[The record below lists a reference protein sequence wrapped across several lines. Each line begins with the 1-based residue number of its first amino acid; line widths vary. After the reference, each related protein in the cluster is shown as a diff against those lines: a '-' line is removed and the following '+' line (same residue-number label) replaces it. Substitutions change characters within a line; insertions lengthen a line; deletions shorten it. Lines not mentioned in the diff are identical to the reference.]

1 MFLVI
6 TIFLITIIIYSVDVN
21 LFDDVI
27 ENIKLRQ
34 YGEPIGND
42 GLINNEY
49 FAISLSN
56 DNPKKNTKGINAAI
70 EYAFKHN
77 IEYIKLQNG
86 VYIVD
91 GQEKNNNINEG
102 NKPKG
107 IILKS
112 NITLDLN
119 GSTII
124 QERNGYKNYAN
135 ISVTNVENVTI
146 MNGTLKGD
154 KDEHDYSTIQSSHEW
169 GFGIDIRS
177 SKNIH
182 VKNLEITDMTG
193 DGIFLMSYFN
203 TENITDNVVISNCN
217 IHDCRRQG
225 ISIIHAKNVTINNNE
240 IRNIEGTAPGLAID
254 IEPEDASQSIENVM
268 IKGNK
273 LYNGIAMQRKSKNIT
288 IEENEIFNSEIK
300 SYQID
305 DNIKI
310 IGNTLKKTGI
320 NMRLYT
326 QNGAKVKI
334 EKNIIEDARIYVVN
348 IDNLNINSNNTND
361 SIVVVSSSGAIYNN
375 KIESVEEKDYGICT
389 TVLQNDKN
397 YILYEVNN
405 KINDEYKNK
414 VLNYNSYCIEISRDS
429 IKMLEYLSIFL
440 EEKENG

>member
-1 MFLVI
+1 MSFL
-6 TIFLITIIIYSVDVN
+6 
-21 LFDDVI
+21 
-27 ENIKLRQ
+27 
-34 YGEPIGND
+34 
-42 GLINNEY
+42 
-49 FAISLSN
+49 
-56 DNPKKNTKGINAAI
+56 
-70 EYAFKHN
+70 
-77 IEYIKLQNG
+77 
-86 VYIVD
+86 
-91 GQEKNNNINEG
+91 
-102 NKPKG
+102 
-107 IILKS
+107 
-112 NITLDLN
+112 
-119 GSTII
+119 
-124 QERNGYKNYAN
+124 
-135 ISVTNVENVTI
+135 
-146 MNGTLKGD
+146 
-154 KDEHDYSTIQSSHEW
+154 
-169 GFGIDIRS
+169 
-177 SKNIH
+177 
-182 VKNLEITDMTG
+182 
-193 DGIFLMSYFN
+193 
-203 TENITDNVVISNCN
+203 
-217 IHDCRRQG
+217 
-225 ISIIHAKNVTINNNE
+225 
-240 IRNIEGTAPGLAID
+240 
-254 IEPEDASQSIENVM
+254 
-268 IKGNK
+268 
-273 LYNGIAMQRKSKNIT
+273 
-288 IEENEIFNSEIK
+288 FNSEIK